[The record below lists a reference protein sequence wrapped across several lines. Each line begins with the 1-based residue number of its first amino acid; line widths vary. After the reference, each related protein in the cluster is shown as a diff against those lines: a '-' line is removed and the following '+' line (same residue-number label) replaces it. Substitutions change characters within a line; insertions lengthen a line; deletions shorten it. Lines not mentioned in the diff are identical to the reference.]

1 MSASSRSGKSLRAAA
16 PRPLDRSIIVSIDA
30 LRRILRALR
39 LAESEIQS
47 AVGLSAA
54 QLFVLRALEDGHEA
68 SLSDLA
74 LRTMTDR
81 SSVAS
86 VVVRLLDA
94 GLVLRS
100 VSHADRR
107 RAAIVVTGKGR
118 AVLARS
124 PAPPTALLVAAMSA
138 LTARGRAT
146 LADQL
151 VALTS
156 AMGLD
161 GEPAGLLFDDAQHAA
176 RSSRRARK

>member
-1 MSASSRSGKSLRAAA
+1 MSATSRSGRSARAAA
-16 PRPLDRSIIVSIDA
+16 PRPLDQSIVVSIDA
-30 LRRILRALR
+30 FRRILRALR
-39 LAESEIQS
+39 LAERGVQA

-54 QLFVLRALEDGHEA
+54 QLFVLRALEDGNEA

-74 LRTMTDR
+74 DRTMTDR
-81 SSVAS
+81 SSVAA
-86 VVVRLLDA
+86 VVERLLEA

-100 VSHADRR
+100 VSHADGR

-118 AVLARS
+118 SALMRS
-124 PAPPTALLVAAMSA
+124 PEPPTALLVAAMSA
-138 LTARGRAT
+138 LTVRNRAS

-161 GEPAGLLFDDAQHAA
+161 GQPAGMLFDDARHAA
-176 RSSRRARK
+176 RASRRARS